1 MVDPSETTK
10 LYLDY
15 DKEYEEMVGEIKED
29 KNWFPETYLDAFVM
43 AVSVAVKK
51 QLDPV
56 HLNKKALNQK
66 NQIRIGIVVK
76 DKHKTF
82 FRAVAFSHTKNID
95 VIKNMDTVY
104 EIAET
109 FANAGFK
116 EISEEYFNKV
126 ENPSFQL
133 AEMAVEK

>member
-1 MVDPSETTK
+1 MLDPYETTK

-15 DKEYEEMVGEIKED
+15 NKDYEEMVGDIKED
-29 KNWFPETYLDAFVM
+29 KNWFPETYLDAFVI

-51 QLDPV
+51 QLDPIP
-56 HLNKKALNQK
+56 LNKKEINQK

-82 FRAVAFSHTKNID
+82 FRAVAFSHTKNIEI
-95 VIKNMDTVY
+95 IKNMDSVY
-104 EIAET
+104 EIAEM
-109 FANAGFK
+109 FANAGFR
-116 EISEEYFNKV
+116 EISDEYFNKV

-133 AEMAVEK
+133 AEMGMKN